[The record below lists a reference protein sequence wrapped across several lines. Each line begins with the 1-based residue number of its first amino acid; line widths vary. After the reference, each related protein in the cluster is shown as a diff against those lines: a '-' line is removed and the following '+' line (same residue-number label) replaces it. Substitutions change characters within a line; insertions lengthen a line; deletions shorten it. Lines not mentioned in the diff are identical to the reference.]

1 MNQYDLLVKII
12 CPCRDVYGR
21 LLSVRLSV
29 GHVLRTMPFVVSSQI
44 HGRLPELTERKR
56 QKMPGE
62 LMPRRRV
69 ALVQREAQ
77 AAVAE
82 LAARTQVEQASVRA
96 TSAVAEYAMSEV
108 TYLTRMKNELA
119 MACPDASEA
128 LALIANTASMAIAR
142 SVHRF
147 GSEVC

>member
-1 MNQYDLLVKII
+1 MA
-12 CPCRDVYGR
+12 
-21 LLSVRLSV
+21 
-29 GHVLRTMPFVVSSQI
+29 
-44 HGRLPELTERKR
+44 
-56 QKMPGE
+56 GE
-62 LMPRRRV
+62 LVPRRRV

-77 AAVAE
+77 AAVTE
-82 LAARTQVEQASVRA
+82 LVARTRVEQAGIRA

-108 TYLTRMKNELA
+108 TYLKRMQRELEQA
-119 MACPDASEA
+119 VPDASEA